1 MKTTRALTPVDLKN
15 ILICTDFSQASA
27 DAFPY
32 AAELAK
38 HFDAKLEVLHVR
50 PSDLYSR
57 VPPEGWAAL
66 AEAAREQAREKAWT
80 LLRPYPGITHE
91 VVVADGEIWTEL
103 QSEIEKKNI
112 DLIVIGTRGRTG
124 IAKLVLGS
132 TAEEIFRQA
141 PCAVLTVGPF
151 TPREPQREGEI
162 SDILFAT
169 DFSPE
174 SMAAAPFAFWLAQ
187 EYQARLTLLHVI
199 DDQKAGEFVAPT
211 DLVSASERLLRNLV
225 PVDTDLW
232 SEPKCIVERGNS
244 ADKILAVA
252 GRTRADLIVLGVRKP
267 GNVAGA
273 ATHLPIATAH
283 KIVSH
288 ARCPVLTVRG

>member
-1 MKTTRALTPVDLKN
+1 VKAIRALTRVDLKN
-15 ILICTDFSQASA
+15 ILICTDFSQAAA

-32 AAELAK
+32 AAEMAR
-38 HFDAKLEVLHVR
+38 HFEARLEVFHVR
-50 PSDLYSR
+50 PRDLYSL
-57 VPPEGWAAL
+57 VPPQEWAEVS
-66 AEAAREQAREKAWT
+66 EAADEAVREKAQK
-80 LLRPYPGITHE
+80 LLGPYPGIKHE
-91 VVVADGEIWTEL
+91 VVIADDEIWTAL

-112 DLIVIGTRGRTG
+112 DLIVIGTHGRTG

-132 TAEEIFRQA
+132 VAEEIFRQA

-174 SMAAAPFAFWLAQ
+174 SMAAAPYAFSLAQ

-199 DDQKAGEFVAPT
+199 ERPQAGELVVST
-211 DLVSASERLLRNLV
+211 DLMPASERLLHNLV
-225 PVDTDLW
+225 PPEAELW
-232 SEPKCIVERGNS
+232 CEPKCVVERGDS
-244 ADKILAVA
+244 AEKILDVA
-252 GRTRADLIVLGVRKP
+252 ERTRADLIVLGVRRP
-267 GNVAGA
+267 SGVAGA

-283 KIVSH
+283 KVVSR